1 MAAGKNCGIAALS
14 LVVRNDTGIKM
25 RGVSVIGIG
34 CTPFGQQN
42 GVSITDLA
50 LQACREALSDAQ
62 IPTSLVQAF
71 YLGNFVSE
79 ALVHQG
85 ALAPI
90 VAHRLGLRPIPC
102 TKVEGACASSGIA
115 FRHGVLL
122 IASGV
127 CDIVLVAGVEKM
139 TSAGTGAVTEALAS
153 AGDADSEMRL
163 GLTFPG
169 TFGIIMR
176 RHMHQHG
183 TTREQVAMVSVKNR
197 QSGSANPKAHFQKP
211 VALGE
216 VLESR
221 LICDPLRLYD
231 CTPISD
237 GAAAAVLCA
246 ADPATEYADQ
256 PINIIGSGHAMGP
269 ATLFEMADLTTF
281 EASVA
286 AAQQAYR
293 EAGLTPR
300 DIDVAEVHDCFT
312 IAEITA
318 IEDLGFVEKGKG
330 GPAVADGLTALDGML
345 PINPSGGLLSKGH
358 PVGATGLA
366 QIYEIVGQLRG
377 EAINQVKGAHIG
389 LAHNLGGTGAVSTV
403 HILKRR

>member
-1 MAAGKNCGIAALS
+1 
-14 LVVRNDTGIKM
+14 M
-25 RGVSVIGIG
+25 RKVSVIGIG
-34 CTPFGQQN
+34 CTPFGKQN
-42 GVSITDLA
+42 GVDIVNLA
-50 LQACREALSDAQ
+50 LQACCDALRDTHLSNSRID
-62 IPTSLVQAF
+62 AF

-79 ALVHQG
+79 TLAHQG
-85 ALAPI
+85 SLAPI
-90 VAHRLGLRPIPC
+90 VAYRLGLRPIPC

-122 IASGV
+122 IASGL

-139 TSAGTGAVTEALAS
+139 TSAETGAVTEALAS
-153 AGDADSEMRL
+153 AGDTESEMRL

-169 TFGIIMR
+169 TFGIVMR
-176 RHMHQHG
+176 RHMHQYG
-183 TTREQVAMVSVKNR
+183 TTREQIAMVSVKNR
-197 QSGSANPKAHFQKP
+197 SNGSTNPKAHFQKP
-211 VALGE
+211 VAME
-216 VLESR
+216 EILESR

-246 ADPATEYADQ
+246 ADLAAEFTDRPVDV
-256 PINIIGSGHAMGP
+256 IGSGHATGP

-286 AAQQAYR
+286 AGQQAYQ
-293 EAGLTPR
+293 EAGLAPS

-312 IAEITA
+312 VAEIAA

-330 GPAVADGLTALDGML
+330 GPAVADGLTALDGKL

-377 EAINQVKGAHIG
+377 EAINQVKDAEIG

>member
-1 MAAGKNCGIAALS
+1 
-14 LVVRNDTGIKM
+14 
-25 RGVSVIGIG
+25 
-34 CTPFGQQN
+34 CTPFGKRD
-42 GVSITDLA
+42 GVGIVNLA
-50 LQACREALSDAQ
+50 LQACREALDDAQ
-62 IPTSLVQAF
+62 VPGRRIDAF

-79 ALVHQG
+79 TLAHQG
-85 ALAPI
+85 SLAPI
-90 VAHRLGLRPIPC
+90 VAHRLGLGPIPC

-122 IASGV
+122 IASGL

-139 TSAGTGAVTEALAS
+139 TSAETGAVTEALAS
-153 AGDADSEMRL
+153 AGDAESEMRL

-176 RHMHQHG
+176 RHMHRYG

-197 QSGSANPKAHFQKP
+197 FNGSTNLKAHFQKP
-211 VALGE
+211 VAME
-216 VLESR
+216 EILESR
-221 LICDPLRLYD
+221 LICDPIRLYD

-246 ADPATEYADQ
+246 ADLVAEFTDRPVDV
-256 PINIIGSGHAMGP
+256 IGSGHAMGP

-286 AAQQAYR
+286 AGQQAYR
-293 EAGLTPR
+293 EAGLAPG

-318 IEDLGFVEKGKG
+318 IEDLGFVAKGQG
-330 GPAVADGLTALDGML
+330 GPAVTDGFTALHGKL

-366 QIYEIVGQLRG
+366 QIYEIVAQLRG
-377 EAINQVKGAHIG
+377 EAINQVESARIG

>member
-1 MAAGKNCGIAALS
+1 
-14 LVVRNDTGIKM
+14 M

-34 CTPFGQQN
+34 CTPFGKQN

-50 LQACREALSDAQ
+50 VQACRDALHDAK
-62 IPTSLVQAF
+62 IPNRLVQAF

-79 ALVHQG
+79 TLVHQG

-90 VAHRLGLRPIPC
+90 VAHRLGCGPIPS

-122 IASGV
+122 VASGL
-127 CDIVLVAGVEKM
+127 CDIVLTAGVEKM
-139 TSAGTGAVTEALAS
+139 TSAETGAVTEALAS
-153 AGDADSEMRL
+153 AGDAESEMRL

-169 TFGIIMR
+169 TFGIVMR
-176 RHMHQHG
+176 RHMYQYG
-183 TTREQVAMVSVKNR
+183 TTREQVAMVSIKNR
-197 QSGSANPKAHFQKP
+197 RNGSTNSKAHFQKP
-211 VALGE
+211 VVLE
-216 VLESR
+216 EILESR

-246 ADPATEYADQ
+246 AEMATEFSNR
-256 PINIIGSGHAMGP
+256 PIDVIGSGHAMGP
-269 ATLFEMADLTTF
+269 GTLFEMADLTTF

-293 EAGLTPR
+293 ESGLSPR

-318 IEDLGFVEKGKG
+318 TEDLGFVEKGKG
-330 GPAVADGLTALDGML
+330 GPAVADGLTALDGKL

-366 QIYEIVGQLRG
+366 QVYEIVKQLRG
-377 EAINQVKGAHIG
+377 DAINQVKNAQIG

>member
-1 MAAGKNCGIAALS
+1 
-14 LVVRNDTGIKM
+14 M

-34 CTPFGQQN
+34 CTPFRKQN
-42 GVSITDLA
+42 GVGIADLA
-50 LQACREALSDAQ
+50 LQACREALDDAQ
-62 IPTSLVQAF
+62 VPRSLVQAF

-90 VAHRLGLRPIPC
+90 VAHRLGLGPIPC
-102 TKVEGACASSGIA
+102 TRVEGACASSGIA

-122 IASGV
+122 IASGL

-139 TSAGTGAVTEALAS
+139 TSAETGAVTEALAS
-153 AGDADSEMRL
+153 AGDAESEMRL

-176 RHMHQHG
+176 RHMHQYG
-183 TTREQVAMVSVKNR
+183 TTREQVGMVSVKNR
-197 QSGSANPKAHFQKP
+197 QNGSANPKAHFQKP
-211 VALGE
+211 VALEE
-216 VLESR
+216 VLGSR

-246 ADPATEYADQ
+246 ADLAAEFTQ
-256 PINIIGSGHAMGP
+256 RPIDVIGSGHAMGP

-293 EAGLTPR
+293 EAGLAPR

-312 IAEITA
+312 IAEIAA

-330 GPAVADGLTALDGML
+330 GPAVADGLTALDGKL

-377 EAINQVKGAHIG
+377 EAINQVKGAQIG

>member
-1 MAAGKNCGIAALS
+1 
-14 LVVRNDTGIKM
+14 M
-25 RGVSVIGIG
+25 RKVSVIGIG
-34 CTPFGQQN
+34 CTPFGKQN
-42 GVSITDLA
+42 GVGIVNLA
-50 LQACREALSDAQ
+50 LQACRDALRDTHLSNNRID
-62 IPTSLVQAF
+62 AF

-79 ALVHQG
+79 TLAHQG
-85 ALAPI
+85 SLAPI
-90 VAHRLGLRPIPC
+90 VAYRLGLRPIPC

-122 IASGV
+122 IASGL

-139 TSAGTGAVTEALAS
+139 TSAETGAVTEALAS
-153 AGDADSEMRL
+153 AGDTESEMRL

-169 TFGIIMR
+169 TFGIVMR
-176 RHMHQHG
+176 RHMHQYG
-183 TTREQVAMVSVKNR
+183 TTREQIAMVSVKNR
-197 QSGSANPKAHFQKP
+197 SNGSTNPKAHFQKP
-211 VALGE
+211 VAME
-216 VLESR
+216 EILESR

-246 ADPATEYADQ
+246 ADLAAEFTDRPVDV
-256 PINIIGSGHAMGP
+256 IGSGHATGP

-286 AAQQAYR
+286 AGQQAYQ
-293 EAGLTPR
+293 EAGLAPS

-312 IAEITA
+312 VAEIAA

-330 GPAVADGLTALDGML
+330 GPAVADGLTALDGKL

-377 EAINQVKGAHIG
+377 EAINQVKDAEIG

>member
-1 MAAGKNCGIAALS
+1 
-14 LVVRNDTGIKM
+14 M
-25 RGVSVIGIG
+25 RKVSVIGIG
-34 CTPFGQQN
+34 CTPFGKQN
-42 GVSITDLA
+42 GIGIIDLA
-50 LQACREALSDAQ
+50 LDACREALDDAHL
-62 IPTSLVQAF
+62 PGSRVEAF

-79 ALVHQG
+79 TLVRQG
-85 ALAPI
+85 SLAPI
-90 VAHRLGLRPIPC
+90 VAYRLGLGPIPC

-122 IASGV
+122 IASGL

-139 TSAGTGAVTEALAS
+139 TSADTGIVTEALAS

-176 RHMHQHG
+176 RHMHQYG

-197 QSGSANPKAHFQKP
+197 SNGSTNPKAHFQES
-211 VALGE
+211 VTIE
-216 VLESR
+216 EILESR
-221 LICDPLRLYD
+221 LVCDPLRLYD

-246 ADPATEYADQ
+246 ADLAAEFTDRPVDV
-256 PINIIGSGHAMGP
+256 IGSGQATGP

-281 EASVA
+281 EASVVA
-286 AAQQAYR
+286 GQQAYR
-293 EAGLTPR
+293 EAGLAPG

-312 IAEITA
+312 IAEIAA

-330 GPAVADGLTALDGML
+330 GPAVAGGFTALGGRL

-366 QIYEIVGQLRG
+366 QIYEIVAQLRG
-377 EAINQVKGAHIG
+377 EAINQVKDAEIG

>member
-1 MAAGKNCGIAALS
+1 
-14 LVVRNDTGIKM
+14 M
-25 RGVSVIGIG
+25 RRVSVIGIG
-34 CTPFGQQN
+34 CTPFGKQN
-42 GVSITDLA
+42 GIGIIDLA
-50 LQACREALSDAQ
+50 LHACREAMDDAHL
-62 IPTSLVQAF
+62 PGSRVEAF

-79 ALVHQG
+79 TLVRQG
-85 ALAPI
+85 SLAPI
-90 VAHRLGLRPIPC
+90 VAYRLGLGPIPC
-102 TKVEGACASSGIA
+102 TRVEGACASSGIA

-122 IASGV
+122 IASGL
-127 CDIVLVAGVEKM
+127 CDMVLVAGVEKM
-139 TSAGTGAVTEALAS
+139 TSADTGIVTEALAS

-176 RHMHQHG
+176 RHMHQYG

-197 QSGSANPKAHFQKP
+197 SNGSTNPKAHFQEP
-211 VALGE
+211 VTIE
-216 VLESR
+216 EILESR

-246 ADPATEYADQ
+246 ADLATEFTDR
-256 PINIIGSGHAMGP
+256 PIDVIGSGHATGP

-286 AAQQAYR
+286 AGQQAYR
-293 EAGLTPR
+293 EAGLAPN

-312 IAEITA
+312 IAEIAA
-318 IEDLGFVEKGKG
+318 IEDLGFVEKGEG
-330 GPAVADGLTALDGML
+330 GPAVADGLTALGGRL
-345 PINPSGGLLSKGH
+345 PTNPSGGLLSKGH

-366 QIYEIVGQLRG
+366 QIYEIVAQLRG
-377 EAINQVKGAHIG
+377 EAINQVKDAEIG

>member
-1 MAAGKNCGIAALS
+1 
-14 LVVRNDTGIKM
+14 M
-25 RGVSVIGIG
+25 RRVSVIGIG
-34 CTPFGQQN
+34 CTPFGKQN
-42 GVSITDLA
+42 GIGIVDLA
-50 LQACREALSDAQ
+50 LQACREALDDAHLPGSR
-62 IPTSLVQAF
+62 IDAF

-79 ALVHQG
+79 TLAHQG
-85 ALAPI
+85 SLAPI
-90 VAHRLGLRPIPC
+90 VAHRLGLGPIPC

-122 IASGV
+122 IAAGL

-139 TSAGTGAVTEALAS
+139 TSAETGAVTEALAS
-153 AGDADSEMRL
+153 AGDAESEMRL

-169 TFGIIMR
+169 TFGIVMR
-176 RHMHQHG
+176 RHMYQYG

-197 QSGSANPKAHFQKP
+197 SNGSTNPKAHFRKP
-211 VALGE
+211 VVME
-216 VLESR
+216 EILESR

-237 GAAAAVLCA
+237 GASAAVLCA
-246 ADPATEYADQ
+246 ADLAAECTDRPVEVV
-256 PINIIGSGHAMGP
+256 GSGHATGP

-281 EASVA
+281 EASVSA
-286 AAQQAYR
+286 GQQAYR
-293 EAGLTPR
+293 EAGLVPS

-318 IEDLGFVEKGKG
+318 IEDLGFVGKGQG
-330 GPAVADGLTALDGML
+330 GPAVADGLTALDGRI
-345 PINPSGGLLSKGH
+345 PTNPSGGLLSKGH

-366 QIYEIVGQLRG
+366 QIYEIVRQLRG
-377 EAINQVKGAHIG
+377 EAINQVKDAEIG

>member
-1 MAAGKNCGIAALS
+1 
-14 LVVRNDTGIKM
+14 M
-25 RGVSVIGIG
+25 RGVSVIGVG
-34 CTPFGQQN
+34 CTPFGKRT
-42 GVSITDLA
+42 GVGITDLA
-50 LQACREALSDAQ
+50 LQACREALHDAQ
-62 IPTSLVQAF
+62 VPGSLVQAF

-85 ALAPI
+85 SLAPI
-90 VAHRLGLRPIPC
+90 VAHRLGLGPIPC

-122 IASGV
+122 IASGL
-127 CDIVLVAGVEKM
+127 CDIVLAAGVEKM
-139 TSAGTGAVTEALAS
+139 TSAETGAVTEALAS
-153 AGDADSEMRL
+153 AGDAESEMRL

-176 RHMHQHG
+176 RHMHQYG
-183 TTREQVAMVSVKNR
+183 TTREQVGMVSVKNR
-197 QSGSANPKAHFQKP
+197 QNGSANPKAHFQKP
-211 VALGE
+211 VALEE
-216 VLESR
+216 VLGSR

-246 ADPATEYADQ
+246 ADLAAEFTQ
-256 PINIIGSGHAMGP
+256 RPIDVIGSGHAMGP

-293 EAGLTPR
+293 EAGLAPR

-330 GPAVADGLTALDGML
+330 GPAVADGLTALDGKL

-377 EAINQVKGAHIG
+377 EAINQVKGAQIG

>member
-1 MAAGKNCGIAALS
+1 
-14 LVVRNDTGIKM
+14 M
-25 RGVSVIGIG
+25 RKVSVIGIG
-34 CTPFGQQN
+34 CTQFGKQN
-42 GVSITDLA
+42 GVGIVDLA
-50 LQACREALSDAQ
+50 VQACGEALSDARVPRGC
-62 IPTSLVQAF
+62 IDAF

-79 ALVHQG
+79 TLAHQG
-85 ALAPI
+85 SLAPI
-90 VAHRLGLRPIPC
+90 VAHRLGLGPIPC

-122 IASGV
+122 IASGL

-139 TSAGTGAVTEALAS
+139 TSAETGAVTEALAS

-169 TFGIIMR
+169 TFGIVMR
-176 RHMHQHG
+176 RHMHQYG

-197 QSGSANPKAHFQKP
+197 SNGSANPRAHFQKC
-211 VALGE
+211 VTMGE
-216 VLESR
+216 ILESR

-246 ADPATEYADQ
+246 ADLASALTGRPVDV
-256 PINIIGSGHAMGP
+256 IGSGHATGP

-286 AAQQAYR
+286 AGQQAYR
-293 EAGLTPR
+293 EAGVAPS

-312 IAEITA
+312 IAEIAA
-318 IEDLGFVEKGKG
+318 IEDLGFVKKGKG
-330 GPAVADGLTALDGML
+330 GTAIADGLTALDGRL
-345 PINPSGGLLSKGH
+345 PTNPSGGLLSKGH

-366 QIYEIVGQLRG
+366 QIYEIVLQLRG
-377 EAINQVKGAHIG
+377 EAVNQVKGAEIG

-403 HILKRR
+403 HILRRR

>member
-1 MAAGKNCGIAALS
+1 
-14 LVVRNDTGIKM
+14 M
-25 RGVSVIGIG
+25 RKVSVIGIG
-34 CTPFGQQN
+34 CTPFGKQN

-50 LQACREALSDAQ
+50 LQACREALNDAQ
-62 IPTSLVQAF
+62 VPCSRIEAF

-79 ALVHQG
+79 TLAHQG
-85 ALAPI
+85 SLAPI
-90 VAHRLGLRPIPC
+90 VAHRLGLGPIPC

-115 FRHGVLL
+115 FRHGLLL
-122 IASGV
+122 IASGL

-139 TSAGTGAVTEALAS
+139 TSAETGAVTEALAS
-153 AGDADSEMRL
+153 AGDAESEMRL

-169 TFGIIMR
+169 TFGIVMR
-176 RHMHQHG
+176 RHMHQYG

-197 QSGSANPKAHFQKP
+197 SNGSTNPKAHFQKP
-211 VALGE
+211 VTME
-216 VLESR
+216 EILESR

-246 ADPATEYADQ
+246 ADLAPEFTDR
-256 PINIIGSGHAMGP
+256 PVDVMGSGHATGP

-281 EASVA
+281 EASVVA
-286 AAQQAYR
+286 GQQAYR
-293 EAGLTPR
+293 EAGLVPS

-318 IEDLGFVEKGKG
+318 IEDLGFVAKGKG
-330 GPAVADGLTALDGML
+330 GPAVADGFTALGGTL
-345 PINPSGGLLSKGH
+345 PTNPSGGLLSKGH

-366 QIYEIVGQLRG
+366 QIYEIVKQLRG
-377 EAINQVKGAHIG
+377 EAINQVNDAEIG

>member
-1 MAAGKNCGIAALS
+1 
-14 LVVRNDTGIKM
+14 M
-25 RGVSVIGIG
+25 RKVSVVGIG
-34 CTPFGQQN
+34 CTPFGKQN
-42 GVSITDLA
+42 GVGITDLA
-50 LQACREALSDAQ
+50 LQACREALNDAQ
-62 IPTSLVQAF
+62 VPSSRIEAF

-79 ALVHQG
+79 TLAHQG
-85 ALAPI
+85 SLAPI
-90 VAHRLGLRPIPC
+90 VAHRLGLGPIPC

-122 IASGV
+122 IASGL
-127 CDIVLVAGVEKM
+127 CDIVLAAGVEKM
-139 TSAGTGAVTEALAS
+139 TSAETGAVTEALAS
-153 AGDADSEMRL
+153 AGDAESEMRL

-169 TFGIIMR
+169 TFGIVMR
-176 RHMHQHG
+176 RHMYQHG

-197 QSGSANPKAHFQKP
+197 SNGSTNLKAHFQKP
-211 VALGE
+211 VVME
-216 VLESR
+216 EILESR

-246 ADPATEYADQ
+246 ADLATEFTDR
-256 PINIIGSGHAMGP
+256 PIDVIGSGHATGP

-281 EASVA
+281 EASVVA
-286 AAQQAYR
+286 GQQAYR
-293 EAGLTPR
+293 EAGLAPS

-318 IEDLGFVEKGKG
+318 IEDLGFVAKGKG
-330 GPAVADGLTALDGML
+330 GPAVADGLTELDGKL
-345 PINPSGGLLSKGH
+345 PTNPSGGLLSKGH

-366 QIYEIVGQLRG
+366 QIYEIVKQLRG
-377 EAINQVKGAHIG
+377 EAINQVKDAEIG

>member
-1 MAAGKNCGIAALS
+1 
-14 LVVRNDTGIKM
+14 M

-34 CTPFGQQN
+34 CTRFGKQN
-42 GVSITDLA
+42 GIGIVELA
-50 LQACREALSDAQ
+50 VRACREALDDAGV
-62 IPTSLVQAF
+62 PNERVQAF

-85 ALAPI
+85 SLAPM
-90 VAHRLGLRPIPC
+90 VAHRLGLRAIPC

-122 IASGV
+122 VASGL
-127 CDIVLVAGVEKM
+127 CDVVLTAGAEKM
-139 TSAGTGAVTEALAS
+139 TSSETATVTEALAS
-153 AGDADSEMRL
+153 AGDAETEMRL

-176 RHMHQHG
+176 RHMHQYG
-183 TTREQVAMVSVKNR
+183 TTREQVALVSVKNR
-197 QSGSANPKAHFQKP
+197 GNGSTNPKAHFQKP
-211 VALGE
+211 VSLAD

-221 LICDPLRLYD
+221 LISDPLRLYE
-231 CTPISD
+231 CPPISD

-246 ADPATEYADQ
+246 SDMADEFTSR
-256 PINIIGSGHAMGP
+256 PIDVIGSGHAMGP
-269 ATLFEMADLTTF
+269 GTLFEMTDLTTF
-281 EASVA
+281 EASVIA
-286 AAQQAYR
+286 AREAYR
-293 EAGLTPR
+293 AAGVSPG
-300 DIDVAEVHDCFT
+300 DIDVAEVHDCFS
-312 IAEITA
+312 IAEIAA

-330 GPAVADGLTALDGML
+330 GRAAEEGLTHLTG
-345 PINPSGGLLSKGH
+345 PIPVNTSGGLLAKGH

-366 QIYEIVGQLRG
+366 QIYEVVQQLRG
-377 EAINQVKGAHIG
+377 EAINQVQGAEIG